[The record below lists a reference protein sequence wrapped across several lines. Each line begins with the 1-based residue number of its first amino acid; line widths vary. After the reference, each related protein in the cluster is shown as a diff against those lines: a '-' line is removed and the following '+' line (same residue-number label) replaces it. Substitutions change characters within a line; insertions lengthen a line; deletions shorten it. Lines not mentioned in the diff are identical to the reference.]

1 MQFTPTEI
9 PDVLLIT
16 PRIFRDDRGAF
27 METYRSAEF
36 AQAGIPAFVQE
47 NLSLSRRGVL
57 RGLHYQVIQP
67 QGKLVRPAVGA
78 IYDVAVDLRRSS
90 PTFGRWVGVRLEA
103 EMYQQLWV
111 PAGFAHGF
119 YALSEWVELVY
130 KTTDYYAPAGE
141 RTLRWDDPDLAIPW
155 PLADGEQPLVSPK
168 DAQGYRFKDLGVENL
183 FA

>member
-9 PDVLLIT
+9 PDIVLIT
-16 PRIFRDDRGAF
+16 PRIFRDERGAF

-36 AQAGIPAFVQE
+36 AQAGIPPFVQE

-67 QGKLVRPAVGA
+67 QGKLVRPAVGT

-90 PTFGRWVGVRLEA
+90 PTFGKWVGVRLAAEA
-103 EMYQQLWV
+103 YQQLWI

-119 YALSEWVELVY
+119 YVLSETAELIY

-141 RTLRWDDPDLAIPW
+141 RTLRWDDPDLGIPW
-155 PLADGEQPLVSPK
+155 PLADGEHPLVSPK
-168 DAQGYRFKDLGVENL
+168 DAQGQRFIELGVEDL
-183 FA
+183 YA